1 MHINLTTT
9 RNKQKHQPH
18 YQNGRVEPVEVYCR
32 IRPLPSLL
40 SSSDKERADFNA
52 CCLKLLDEYNLVMQ
66 IPECSS
72 AFKNG
77 QVKQLFYS
85 FHKIFSEASTQ
96 KEIFEEIGL
105 PLVRDLL
112 SGKNGLLFTYGVT
125 GSGKTYSMLGNQQ
138 NSGLFQRSL
147 DTLFN
152 SISFQ
157 QAKKYVI

>member
-1 MHINLTTT
+1 MNNL
-9 RNKQKHQPH
+9 RNKQKHQQQYP
-18 YQNGRVEPVEVYCR
+18 NGRAEPVEVYCR
-32 IRPLPSLL
+32 IRPLPSLV
-40 SSSDKERADFNA
+40 SSSDKERVELNA
-52 CCLKLLDEYNLVMQ
+52 CCLKILDEYNLVMQ

-72 AFKNG
+72 AYKNG

-85 FHKIFSEASTQ
+85 FHRIFSEASTQ
-96 KEIFEEIGL
+96 KELFEEIGL

-125 GSGKTYSMLGNQQ
+125 GSGKTYSMLGNQH

-157 QAKKYVI
+157 QAKKYVS